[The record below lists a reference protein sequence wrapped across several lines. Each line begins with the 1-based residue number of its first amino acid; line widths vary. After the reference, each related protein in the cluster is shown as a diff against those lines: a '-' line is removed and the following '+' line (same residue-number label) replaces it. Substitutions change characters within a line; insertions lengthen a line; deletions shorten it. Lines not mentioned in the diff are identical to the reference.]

1 MKLIFKRNFK
11 DVFWKNSCM
20 LKVYFDMQ
28 YFALVGCQRLGRL
41 TWRSLNLPM
50 SSRACLIPRAVP
62 RRTNK
67 KIGQITTWRPQE
79 RNRIQSNSA
88 SRTKSRKSTSKRA
101 RHHYMSHLIR
111 PRNTRCAEYVVYI
124 IKWIWFSPHQLM
136 RRNWEYPI
144 HKLNWKHK
152 IILFLFMLIF
162 ALKDSED
169 FIYNWEKKIVRFE
182 VAPHG
187 AARLYHIAPFYKS
200 MRKWYLVRPF
210 HTVHGPIKYFSIFCE
225 IFGRI
230 K

>member
-1 MKLIFKRNFK
+1 
-11 DVFWKNSCM
+11 
-20 LKVYFDMQ
+20 MQ

-111 PRNTRCAEYVVYI
+111 PRNTRCAVWISSYMLFILSSKCDYKI
-124 IKWIWFSPHQLM
+124 IFFLFSRHQLM
-136 RRNWEYPI
+136 RRNWENPI
-144 HKLNWKHK
+144 LNWIGNVKLNCFCFCFR
-152 IILFLFMLIF
+152 IYVDFFQ
-162 ALKDSED
+162 KDSED
-169 FIYNWEKKIVRFE
+169 FIYNWEKIVKFKF
-182 VAPHG
+182 APHG
-187 AARLYHIAPFYKS
+187 AARHYHSASFYKS
-200 MRKWYLVRPF
+200 MRK
-210 HTVHGPIKYFSIFCE
+210 
-225 IFGRI
+225 
-230 K
+230 